1 MFINKI
7 RQKLFCTA
15 LAVILFGVQT
25 MAYTNI
31 NNEINLA
38 VYFDEAEIYAAFDEI
53 SDLIAIIECN
63 NDITY
68 DYLETTNSEMV
79 ANVSSSAAIAI
90 GTATAGSPPFIS
102 AFLWGCIF
110 NLPGMLIVGITTG
123 FDNQQMKKSAWGC
136 LISSLLWG
144 SGGIFFNY

>member
-1 MFINKI
+1 MKKI
-7 RQKLFCTA
+7 LQKLFCSA
-15 LAVILFGVQT
+15 LAVIFFGVQT

-31 NNEINLA
+31 NNETNFA
-38 VYFDEAEIYAAFDEI
+38 VDFDEAEIYAAFDEV
-53 SDLIAIIECN
+53 SDLIDLIESN

-110 NLPGMLIVGITTG
+110 NLPGMLVVGITTG
-123 FDNQQMKKSAWGC
+123 FDGTQLRKSAWGC
-136 LISSLLWG
+136 LVSTLLWG
-144 SGGIFFNY
+144 SGGIFFN